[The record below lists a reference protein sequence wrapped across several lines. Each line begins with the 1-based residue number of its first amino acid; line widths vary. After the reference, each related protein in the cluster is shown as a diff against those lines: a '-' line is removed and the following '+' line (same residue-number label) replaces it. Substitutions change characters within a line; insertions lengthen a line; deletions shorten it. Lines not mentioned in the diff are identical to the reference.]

1 MAVTLFLVTKTLWTA
16 SGSASIHHVHT
27 ARWGELIFVIFHD
40 LDGCRYFYR
49 DVKQI
54 AANRGRSPDTLKVAP
69 AIYVIV
75 RETETIAWGKRDL
88 IAGTANPVDSLTLL
102 SEVFN
107 YDFSCHGLDEPL
119 SDEVLSSFTGLRG
132 FLDRVVNLSGKKNPT
147 VREFL
152 QHSGRGTLSE
162 LPLFMG
168 MPEQVADQMVEWFT
182 AGACDGFVIA
192 ATHLPGTYED
202 FVRMVVLE
210 LQRRGL
216 FQKEYLG
223 RTLRES
229 LGLSPLTG
237 NSRN

>member
-27 ARWGELIFVIFHD
+27 AQWGELIFVIFHD

-88 IAGTANPVDSLTLL
+88 IAGMANPVDSLTLL

-119 SDEVLSSFTGLRG
+119 SAEVLSSFTGLRG

-152 QHSGRGTLSE
+152 QQQR
-162 LPLFMG
+162 P
-168 MPEQVADQMVEWFT
+168 WN
-182 AGACDGFVIA
+182 
-192 ATHLPGTYED
+192 HLVSYPCSWA
-202 FVRMVVLE
+202 R
-210 LQRRGL
+210 Q
-216 FQKEYLG
+216 
-223 RTLRES
+223 S
-229 LGLSPLTG
+229 
-237 NSRN
+237 